1 MTTTR
6 KNKYFSLLT
15 GAFLL
20 SLNAVSFASDEVNS
34 FSIPKVDDAKVF
46 ADLTDN
52 FPAVLNYYTLA
63 TEEQIVDFYKQS
75 FGDSINQ
82 EVKRGHLTLKYT
94 KENKVIRVVIS
105 QQNKKRQVDVI
116 VDKV

>member
-6 KNKYFSLLT
+6 INKYSLLLT
-15 GAFLL
+15 GAVLL
-20 SLNAVSFASDEVNS
+20 SLNTLSFASDEVNS
-34 FSIPKVDDAKVF
+34 FSIPKIDDAKVF

-52 FPAVLNYYTLA
+52 FPAVLNYYTLS
-63 TEEQIVDFYKQS
+63 TEEQIIDFYKQNL
-75 FGDSINQ
+75 GDSINE

-105 QQNKKRQVDVI
+105 QQNKMRQVDVI
-116 VDKV
+116 VDKS